1 MNSVRIPHG
10 VIPLLAG
17 ACLACAASA
26 FAEVGL
32 RPAKVVLEAG
42 EIDART
48 VPAGARVAVVH
59 GRGERHPVS
68 GEWARLDTT
77 AGWVQ
82 AVEVSALVLARQR
95 DLRHV
100 RISLDRIRRLV
111 TEGPPSGEAAVDRP
125 RAASKG
131 RPRRE
136 HLRVEMAEREDEGVR
151 ILRKLGIGLLG
162 GVFGAYAGL
171 GVGGIL
177 GARQCSGSEEP
188 FCVPGSAFLVG
199 TAGLA
204 LGTAAGVS
212 LSDPRARYVPA
223 LGGSVAG
230 LVGICGALVGYDTLS
245 GDIDPLDSWELYA
258 AAVFGTPVVV
268 ATLAS
273 EWFRD
278 PPEDGSL
285 SLRLSPTRG
294 RGFSATA
301 DLRF

>member
-1 MNSVRIPHG
+1 MPGVGGIRVRRGRTASGEGGPGSRRDRCPHG
-10 VIPLLAG
+10 AG
-17 ACLACAASA
+17 RRPGGGRPRAGRAASGLGG
-26 FAEVGL
+26 VG
-32 RPAKVVLEAG
+32 
-42 EIDART
+42 
-48 VPAGARVAVVH
+48 PAGHDGGLGPGHRGVGVGPGPGTGSAPCADLVGPHSEVVM
-59 GRGERHPVS
+59 
-68 GEWARLDTT
+68 
-77 AGWVQ
+77 
-82 AVEVSALVLARQR
+82 
-95 DLRHV
+95 
-100 RISLDRIRRLV
+100 
-111 TEGPPSGEAAVDRP
+111 EGPPSGEAAIDRP

-136 HLRVEMAEREDEGVR
+136 HLPVEMAGREDEGVR
-151 ILRKLGIGLLG
+151 IFRKLGIGLLG

-177 GARQCSGSEEP
+177 GAGQCSGSEEP

-285 SLRLSPTRG
+285 SIRLSPTRG

-301 DLRF
+301 KLRF